1 MDADMTTLYLI
12 RHGRTDWNDAG
23 RYQGQADPPLNAQGR
38 AQARA
43 LAQALRSVP
52 FDAIYSSDLARAH
65 ETAQAL
71 AEVTGLSVQLDPRLR
86 EIHQGEWEGLLASE
100 IQARY
105 PALWEQWHRAPLTV
119 RLPGGETLQ
128 ELEARFT
135 AALDDISAAHP
146 EGTVAVFLHK
156 IAIALLRCRIRGL
169 SLNRFWEVIP
179 DNAAWDVVTWPLS
192 DGIQRR

>member
-1 MDADMTTLYLI
+1 MTRLYLI

-52 FDAIYSSDLARAH
+52 FEVIYSSDLARAH

-71 AEVTGLSVQLDPRLR
+71 AEVIGLPVHLDPRLR

-105 PALWEQWHRAPLTV
+105 PHLWEQWHKAPLTV
-119 RLPGGETLQ
+119 RLPGGESLQ

-156 IAIALLRCRIRGL
+156 IAMALVRCRLRGL
-169 SLNRFWEVIP
+169 SPNRFWEVIP

-192 DGIQRR
+192 SVVSSQG